1 MLGASEE
8 LVFRESVFAWLRAK
22 TLATP
27 YLTRDDLSH
36 FPWQGREVRLLG
48 PQTGIWKIAG
58 LSDAAIAFST
68 SFVPDGKHRPYED
81 GFGPDGLLRYKW
93 RGTDP
98 NHSDNRAL
106 RRAMERGLP
115 LVYFVGVGY
124 RPGTQTQWF
133 NAEFPVFLVAEERTA
148 HQFAVAHE
156 IEQKPIVD
164 LADSAALEIA
174 KRYNE
179 RVVKVRHH
187 QPEFRG
193 RVISAYESRC
203 AVCRLPFA
211 ELLDAAHIR
220 PDAEGGSARVS
231 NGLSLCKIHH
241 GAYDTEILGISPD
254 LTVHIRQS
262 VLETFDGPTLQ
273 HALKEMDGQ
282 ELRQVPSMKSCQPD
296 RDLLAER
303 FEKFRAAS

>member
-133 NAEFPVFLVAEERTA
+133 TAEFPVFLVAEERIA

-203 AVCRLPFA
+203 AVCLLPFA

-231 NGLSLCKIHH
+231 NGMSLCKIHH

>member
-1 MLGASEE
+1 VLSDDEE
-8 LVFRESVFAWLRAK
+8 IFFRESVFAWLRAK
-22 TLATP
+22 QLVTP
-27 YLTRDDLSH
+27 YLTRDDVAQ
-36 FPWQGREVRLLG
+36 FPWQGRTLRLLG
-48 PQTGIWKIAG
+48 PQTGIWKISG

-68 SFVPDGKHRPYED
+68 SFVPDGKRRPYED
-81 GFGPDGLLRYKW
+81 DSGPDGLLRYKW

-98 NHSDNRAL
+98 DHADNRAL

-133 NAEFPVFLVAEERTA
+133 DAQYPVFLVAEESA
-148 HQFAVAHE
+148 QHQFAVAYE
-156 IEQKPIVD
+156 VEQRPVPD
-164 LADSAALEIA
+164 LSDPAALEIT

-179 RVVKVRHH
+179 RIVTVRHH
-187 QPEFRG
+187 QPESRG

-211 ELLDAAHIR
+211 ELLDAAHIK
-220 PDAEGGSARVS
+220 PDSEGGSARVS

-254 LTVHIRQS
+254 LKIHIRQS

-273 HALKEMDGQ
+273 HALKEMDG
-282 ELRQVPSMKSCQPD
+282 ETLRQIPRDKLSRPD
-296 RDLLAER
+296 RELLSER
-303 FEKFRAAS
+303 FERFRAAS

>member
-1 MLGASEE
+1 MLGDDEE
-8 LVFRESVFAWLRAK
+8 LFFRESVFAWLRAK
-22 TLATP
+22 CLVTP
-27 YLTRDDLSH
+27 YLTRDDVAQ
-36 FPWQGREVRLLG
+36 FPWQGKTLRLLG
-48 PQTGIWKIAG
+48 PQTGIWKISG

-68 SFVPDGKHRPYED
+68 SFVPEGKRRPYD
-81 GFGPDGLLRYKW
+81 DVSGPDGLLRYKW

-98 NHSDNRAL
+98 DHADNRAL

-133 NAEFPVFLVAEERTA
+133 DVQFPVFLVAEEKQSQ
-148 HQFAVAHE
+148 QFAVAYE

-164 LADSAALEIA
+164 LSDPSTLEIA

-179 RVVKVRHH
+179 RLVKVRHH

-211 ELLDAAHIR
+211 ELLDAAHIK
-220 PDAEGGSARVS
+220 PDSEGGSARVS

-254 LTVHIRQS
+254 FRVHIRQS

-282 ELRQVPSMKSCQPD
+282 NLRQVPKDKLSRPD
-296 RDLLAER
+296 KDLLAER
-303 FEKFRAAS
+303 FDKFKAAS